1 MNNLFKKCVL
11 YSIILFGR
19 RYNHDRGLKNFVE
32 NLDGRMSRI
41 YKNHLTDVNLPGPGK
56 RMAKKTNGQFLW
68 RMATWPFIITRIP
81 FLANGHG
88 HSLGIESDSGEWP
101 VTIKSE
107 YSDTKK
113 SRVE

>member
-1 MNNLFKKCVL
+1 MTKLGIGTSNVH
-11 YSIILFGR
+11 I
-19 RYNHDRGLKNFVE
+19 
-32 NLDGRMSRI
+32 
-41 YKNHLTDVNLPGPGK
+41 GPVK

-113 SRVE
+113 SRAKLGLGWNQS

>member
-1 MNNLFKKCVL
+1 MTVAFKL
-11 YSIILFGR
+11 SYI
-19 RYNHDRGLKNFVE
+19 DVE
-32 NLDGRMSRI
+32 DTNMKFWHI
-41 YKNHLTDVNLPGPGK
+41 TGPGK
-56 RMAKKTNGQFLW
+56 RMAKKSNGQFLW

-88 HSLGIESDSGEWP
+88 HSLGIESESGEWP

-113 SRVE
+113 SRVKLGLG